1 MIRWA
6 IGESLLRSS
15 GLVCWIRLETRPT
28 ITAFNFILWG
38 CLVLT
43 GYTDHRLQVET
54 YDLLKSYKNIDA
66 DNVIYADFGK
76 RTALAA

>member
-1 MIRWA
+1 M
-6 IGESLLRSS
+6 G
-15 GLVCWIRLETRPT
+15 
-28 ITAFNFILWG
+28 G

-43 GYTDHRLQVET
+43 GYTDHQLQVET

-66 DNVIYADFGK
+66 DNVIYADFGN

>member
-1 MIRWA
+1 MIRRA
-6 IGESLLRSS
+6 GGESLIGST
-15 GLVCWIRLETRPT
+15 GLGYWIRLETRPI
-28 ITAFNFILWG
+28 ITAFYKFIWG

-54 YDLLKSYKNIDA
+54 YDLFKSYKNLDA